1 MRCKDAFLM
10 QCLVLKLKSSKAYR
24 HIQQECM
31 LPLPS
36 KSTLRSLLSSS
47 ECKFGFNDLALS
59 CIKEAL
65 TGLPLSHRGGTINH
79 DEISIKKDIAFYK
92 ETVEHHKIVDFG
104 DDLTAKYQNGVA
116 DYVLV
121 FIFHPYRAKWIQPFA
136 CIASKGAATG
146 EILFELILKA
156 TVTLFNHCAILKG
169 VVSDCVHTNKPTKCL
184 ELMECKKFSIPHPLA
199 PNEKNTSSL
208 TCRIFLNVSGIMYIH
223 IDMCRLAT

>member
-1 MRCKDAFLM
+1 MGPYGKTGYVPLSWWVLYIINSHFFFIFWQQRIIIRTFIEKGRVLARSKSKKAYAMRCNDAFLM

-121 FIFHPYRAKWIQPFA
+121 FIFHPYRAVGPA
-136 CIASKGAATG
+136 VC
-146 EILFELILKA
+146 LY
-156 TVTLFNHCAILKG
+156 
-169 VVSDCVHTNKPTKCL
+169 CVEGGCDRRN
-184 ELMECKKFSIPHPLA
+184 FI
-199 PNEKNTSSL
+199 
-208 TCRIFLNVSGIMYIH
+208 
-223 IDMCRLAT
+223 